1 VLSEMAARAE
11 HPVLRAR
18 LADVSWLFERKWAQL
33 LVAPSHFATITSQ
46 AR

>member
-18 LADVSWLFERKWAQL
+18 LADKWAQL